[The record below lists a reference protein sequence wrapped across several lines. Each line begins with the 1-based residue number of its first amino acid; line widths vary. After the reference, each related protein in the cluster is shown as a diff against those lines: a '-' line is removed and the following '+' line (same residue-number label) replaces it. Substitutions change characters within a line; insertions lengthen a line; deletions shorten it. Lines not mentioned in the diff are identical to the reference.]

1 MKKILTGTKILIV
14 VLLFLGVGIL
24 WIVNS
29 FWGNP
34 ISAAIAT
41 TKIEEYVRINYPD
54 LNAQIE
60 PVSYSFKNGG
70 SYHGLVRATDSV
82 DTVFR
87 VKWYKDGSMDDDYR
101 YEVANLMT
109 TLRRLDYDLDSTVE
123 EIITEQFPHET
134 RLVGCRHMEMPGQL
148 AEDCL
153 VRDMSFDILNPPLPI
168 GLVVW
173 CSADHPDY
181 TVLAE
186 RMLELRDI
194 MEYHRIP
201 VAYYSVSVE
210 FPYVMEEG
218 KLRPI
223 QWDDVAVHDFP
234 AHRLNESNLPVV
246 LEEYFIEWEKE
257 HEK

>member
-1 MKKILTGTKILIV
+1 MRKRLTGAKILV
-14 VLLFLGVGIL
+14 AVLLVFGVGIL
-24 WIVNS
+24 WIANS

-41 TKIEEYVRINYPD
+41 SKIEEYVKINYPD
-54 LNAQIE
+54 FNAQIE
-60 PVSYSFKNGG
+60 PVFYNFKNGG
-70 SYHGLVRATDSV
+70 SYHALVRATDSA

-87 VKWYKDGSMDDDYR
+87 VMWYNGSRMDDNYQS
-101 YEVANLMT
+101 EVANLMT
-109 TLRRLDYDLDSTVE
+109 TLRRLDDDLDARVE
-123 EIITEQFPHET
+123 RIIDEQFPHET
-134 RLVGCRHMEMPGQL
+134 RLVGCSLVEIQGQL
-148 AEDCL
+148 AQECL
-153 VRDMSFDILNPPLPI
+153 VRDMPLDMENPPLPI

-173 CSADHPDY
+173 SSVDHPNY

-194 MEYHRIP
+194 MDYNGIP

-210 FPYVMEEG
+210 YPYVMENES
-218 KLRPI
+218 LRPT
-223 QWDDVAVHDFP
+223 QWDNITVYDFP
-234 AHRLNESNLPVV
+234 AHRLDESNLPVV